1 MSLRSIPA
9 FIIRDAISVAFPG
22 IFFIMGAFTFSRHTV
37 ATLWRNTMK
46 RTCNT
51 VSCLFLAWAVTL
63 CINVFAD
70 DTAFDFGSEPMRY
83 LANDRLKVGIDLSI
97 GGAVT
102 FLTDRENGG
111 ENMINSADWGRQIQ
125 LSFYSGPRPFIGPN
139 GEQPT
144 QRWAS
149 LGWNPIQSGDCGNN
163 RSKVTQFAYEGDN
176 AMRVRC
182 VPMQW
187 PHTKGV
193 SGDCEFECL
202 YTLEG
207 NVLLL
212 NATIFVNRLDK
223 TQYDACS
230 QEMPALYTNGAWYKL
245 ITYLGDKPFQN
256 EPPTVIVD
264 QNDGKGWPWCNFNTP
279 ERWAALM
286 DDNGMGIGVYQAD
299 AIAMTTGF
307 HGGDANKGHGGVKS
321 NQTGYIAPLTRQIL
335 DHNITWGYE
344 TAFVLGT
351 IDDIR
356 GYAQKREAER
366 GLPTWTFSD
375 SRDGWFY
382 GGGAKDKGW
391 PIAGSLDIEYP
402 AGGKLIG
409 PDTFLPIN
417 NALTL
422 EIEAAFSSADG
433 NAEDAIVTVTVQPF
447 GPSDMTDWLGWSEGA
462 QNAEA
467 QRREKAATFPVAPA
481 QTTELTVRCD
491 GVNRVY
497 RVPLSEIV
505 TNHKA
510 IKNISF
516 TFNTPGSATVKR
528 IGL

>member
-1 MSLRSIPA
+1 
-9 FIIRDAISVAFPG
+9 
-22 IFFIMGAFTFSRHTV
+22 
-37 ATLWRNTMK
+37 MK
-46 RTCNT
+46 RLFPLVPIVPIALCLVLTFAATCRP
-51 VSCLFLAWAVTL
+51 
-63 CINVFAD
+63 CIFAED
-70 DTAFDFGSEPMRY
+70 APLFDFGGDPMRY
-83 LANDRLKVGIDLSI
+83 LENDRLKVGIDLSI

-144 QRWAS
+144 PGWAG
-149 LGWNPIQSGDCGNN
+149 LGWNPIQSGDCGDN
-163 RSKVTQFAYEGDN
+163 RSKVTHFAYEDGGELRGKS
-176 AMRVRC
+176 MRVRC
-182 VPMQW
+182 IPMQW

-193 SGDCEFECL
+193 SGDYEFECL
-202 YTLEG
+202 YTLED
-207 NVLLL
+207 NILLL
-212 NATIFVNRLDK
+212 KATIFVNRPDK
-223 TQYDACS
+223 TQYDACG

-245 ITYLGDKPFQN
+245 MTYLGDKPFQN
-256 EPPTVIVD
+256 EPLTVIVD
-264 QNDGKGWPWCNFNTP
+264 KNDGKGWPWCNFNTP
-279 ERWAALM
+279 ERWAALI

-321 NQTGYIAPLTRQIL
+321 GQTGYIAPLTRQIL

-356 GYAQKREAER
+356 GYAQNREAER
-366 GLPTWTFSD
+366 GLPAWSFQD

-391 PIAGSLDIEYP
+391 PIAGALDIEFP

-422 EIEAAFSSADG
+422 EIEAAFVSADA
-433 NAEDAIVTVTVQPF
+433 NVEEATVTVTVQPF

-467 QRREKAATFPVAPA
+467 QRREKAETFPVAPA

-491 GVNRVY
+491 GVHRVW
-497 RVPLSEIV
+497 RVPLGEIV
-505 TNHKA
+505 TNHAA
-510 IKNISF
+510 IKSMSL
-516 TFNTPGSATVKR
+516 TFNAPGSVKIKR
-528 IGL
+528 IGLH